1 MEYCT
6 FGTGASDLRLYIEKF
21 FGIRAF
27 ARTRPVFGVF
37 AEKGTRRFVGI
48 DAAETP
54 LRAREAPFRRLEIG
68 GGRGFLVIAALCRA
82 RYSARGATV
91 RRRTLAALSP
101 SADRASADRPPGPST
116 PTIRKARSP
125 TGRRRR
131 ACPTA
136 SPRPSPPPR
145 RDTPQTIA
153 GTTPPR
159 TPPQGRLE
167 CCRRTPS
174 ESGRW

>member
-37 AEKGTRRFVGI
+37 AENGTRRFVGI

-82 RYSARGATV
+82 RYSARGAAV
-91 RRRTLAALSP
+91 RRRALAALSP
-101 SADRASADRPPGPST
+101 SADRASAGRPP
-116 PTIRKARSP
+116 
-125 TGRRRR
+125 R
-131 ACPTA
+131 AFY
-136 SPRPSPPPR
+136 S
-145 RDTPQTIA
+145 DD
-153 GTTPPR
+153 
-159 TPPQGRLE
+159 
-167 CCRRTPS
+167 S
-174 ESGRW
+174 EGS